1 MAFIHPQSCECLK
14 SELDLFSVP
23 PTQTSIESGAYVEYH
38 PISAL
43 VGNASP
49 IEFYISGGGQDYI
62 DLAASQLYVR
72 VQVTRA
78 NGTQLEAAS
87 QVAPVNLFLHSLFSD
102 VDIKVNDTSVT
113 TNHNTYAYRAYLET
127 LLSYGPPAKQSQL
140 TSSLYHKDVAG
151 AMDE

>member
-49 IEFYISGGGQDYI
+49 IEFYISGEIQDLISLPLNYM
-62 DLAASQLYVR
+62 YVY
-72 VQVTRA
+72 
-78 NGTQLEAAS
+78 
-87 QVAPVNLFLHSLFSD
+87 
-102 VDIKVNDTSVT
+102 K
-113 TNHNTYAYRAYLET
+113 
-127 LLSYGPPAKQSQL
+127 
-140 TSSLYHKDVAG
+140 
-151 AMDE
+151 